1 MSKLALNITY
11 AIFCTLFIYMMSSLE
26 EEYYTNG
33 SNVKDI
39 CDTYRALLDDTR
51 ELFSPTCLLIISPLI
66 YATVKKRFKS
76 FSLNIITFTL
86 LAYWIWRFFIRLM
99 ICI

>member
-1 MSKLALNITY
+1 MSKLALNIIY
-11 AIFCTLFIYMMSSLE
+11 AIFCTLFIYIMSYLE

-33 SNVKDI
+33 RDIKDI

-51 ELFSPTCLLIISPLI
+51 ELFSPTCLLVISPLI

-76 FSLNIITFTL
+76 LPLNIMTFAL
-86 LAYWIWRFFIRLM
+86 LAYWIWQFFIRLM